1 MANKNNFSFSNCF
14 RLYRGLTL
22 IHRPEDK
29 DFSGFRF
36 REAHKVCNISRGQE
50 DPARARF
57 VSEHTPPPVPAWQDN
72 ALVEKW
78 KSKLHHNS

>member
-14 RLYRGLTL
+14 RLYCGLTL
-22 IHRPEDK
+22 IYRPEDK

-36 REAHKVCNISRGQE
+36 REEHKVFNILHGQD

-57 VSEHTPPPVPAWQDN
+57 VSEHAPPPVPAWQDN

-78 KSKLHHNS
+78 KNKLQCNF

>member
-1 MANKNNFSFSNCF
+1 MDWPDRTRCQYTK
-14 RLYRGLTL
+14 GHV
-22 IHRPEDK
+22 I
-29 DFSGFRF
+29 
-36 REAHKVCNISRGQE
+36 NIYYGPGI

-57 VSEHTPPPVPAWQDN
+57 VSEHLPPPVPAWQDN